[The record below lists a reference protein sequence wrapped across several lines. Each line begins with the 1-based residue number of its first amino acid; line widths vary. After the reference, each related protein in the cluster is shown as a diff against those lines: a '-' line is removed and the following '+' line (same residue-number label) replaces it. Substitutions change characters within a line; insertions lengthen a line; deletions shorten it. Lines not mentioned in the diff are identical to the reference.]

1 MTITRIAIGPPNCRS
16 FLQSDDKYNSVRS
29 SVVRPLRVKREP
41 GPSMVG
47 FGRVTKLFM
56 GLVEVAKMQ
65 LKVSVMQLTE

>member
-1 MTITRIAIGPPNCRS
+1 
-16 FLQSDDKYNSVRS
+16 
-29 SVVRPLRVKREP
+29 
-41 GPSMVG
+41 MVG